1 MTDNN
6 LRAWIDDRLAGVEPA
21 ASEGNDEV
29 SLRGWIDDALA
40 GRDEAPAEG
49 DEEVDDEEAAAF
61 YGALSD
67 TDRERALVDA
77 DYRQQLYDEWAGG
90 DDDDDEEESDAEA
103 EDEEEGH
110 EEPGPIDI
118 PTSGADRVQMAYE
131 REKQL
136 LANGWE
142 SVDDFLVL
150 AASDA
155 RWWMEAADAM
165 GWPREARPGSR
176 DLPQHLAM
184 AVIAAGV
191 PGAKL
196 RPSYSLNDAPIG
208 GSKRR
213 LW

>member
-1 MTDNN
+1 MTDND
-6 LRAWIDDRLAGVEPA
+6 LRSWIDDRLAGVEPA
-21 ASEGNDEV
+21 SSEGNDEV
-29 SLRGWIDDALA
+29 SDK
-40 GRDEAPAEG
+40 EAE
-49 DEEVDDEEAAAF
+49 AF
-61 YGALSD
+61 YGALSAA
-67 TDRERALVDA
+67 DRERALVDA

-90 DDDDDEEESDAEA
+90 DDDDDED
-103 EDEEEGH
+103 EDEEPDAEDD
-110 EEPGPIDI
+110 EEAGPIDV
-118 PTSGADRVQMAYE
+118 PTSGADFVQMAYE

>member
-6 LRAWIDDRLAGVEPA
+6 LRDWINDRLAGVEPA

-29 SLRGWIDDALA
+29 SDK
-40 GRDEAPAEG
+40 EAE
-49 DEEVDDEEAAAF
+49 AF
-61 YGALSD
+61 YGALSAA
-67 TDRERALVDA
+67 DRERALVDA
-77 DYRQQLYDEWAGG
+77 
-90 DDDDDEEESDAEA
+90 EEESDEA
-103 EDEEEGH
+103 EDDEES
-110 EEPGPIDI
+110 GPIDV
-118 PTSGADRVQMAYE
+118 PTSGAELVQMAYE
-131 REKQL
+131 REQEL
-136 LANGWE
+136 LASGWE

-165 GWPREARPGSR
+165 GWPPEARPGSR
-176 DLPQHLAM
+176 DLPPHLSM

-196 RPSYSLNDAPIG
+196 RPNHSLHAPIG
-208 GSKRR
+208 GSKKR